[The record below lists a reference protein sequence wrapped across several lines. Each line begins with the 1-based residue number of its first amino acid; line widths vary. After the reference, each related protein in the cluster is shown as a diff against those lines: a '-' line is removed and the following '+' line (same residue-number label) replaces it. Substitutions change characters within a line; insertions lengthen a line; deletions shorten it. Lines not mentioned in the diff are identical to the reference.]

1 MDASVYLGPLI
12 QLPIEWL
19 ALALLVVA
27 CLFWERSGLS
37 GLGVEGCVAS
47 AWLGLFFGY
56 EATGHIAVALLA
68 ALGLALLFAL
78 VTGALVQLSRVDPA
92 VGTFLASLVPWSA
105 LVLLLRSRAPLLA
118 TQSPAPGLITGT
130 TIDGTYAA
138 ELLLNP
144 AVWVAPLLIIL
155 GAAILANTPF
165 GLRLRAF
172 GENPGWWVPGAPP
185 AAYRIGAVVVGGA
198 FAAPAVALL
207 ARTHA
212 AAPPAALGIL
222 ALACA
227 IAARWSLVPAVFLAL
242 GLALV
247 RAARPLVGSRPEWG
261 IVLDL
266 APFLLALIYLM
277 VLSRRALRL
286 ALSPQ
291 TGTDPDVL

>member
-1 MDASVYLGPLI
+1 MDPSALLEPLI
-12 QLPIEWL
+12 QLPVEWL

-27 CLFWERSGLS
+27 CLFWERAGLS

-56 EATGHIAVALLA
+56 EASGHIAVAILA
-68 ALGLALLFAL
+68 ALGAALLFATL
-78 VTGALVQLSRVDPA
+78 AGLLVQLSRVDPA
-92 VGTFLASLVPWSA
+92 VGTFLASLVPWTA

-118 TQSPAPGLITGT
+118 TQMIPPGLLSGT
-130 TIDGTYAA
+130 TMDGTYAA

-144 AVWVAPLLIIL
+144 MVWIAPLLLVL
-155 GAAILANTPF
+155 GALVLSHTGF

-172 GENPGWWVPGAPP
+172 GENPGWVVPGAPP
-185 AAYRIGAVVVGGA
+185 VAYRLGALVVGGA

-212 AAPPAALGIL
+212 ASPPAALGML

-227 IAARWSLVPAVFLAL
+227 IAARWSLLPAILLAL
-242 GLALV
+242 GPALL
-247 RAARPLVGSRPEWG
+247 RASRSIAGTPAEWG
-261 IVLDL
+261 IALDV
-266 APFLLALIYLM
+266 APFLLALLYL
-277 VLSRRALRL
+277 VFLSRRALRL

>member
-1 MDASVYLGPLI
+1 MDASVYLGPLV

-47 AWLGLFFGY
+47 AWLGLFYGY
-56 EATGHIAVALLA
+56 EATGQVAVAVLA

-78 VTGALVQLSRVDPA
+78 ATGALVQFSRVDPA
-92 VGTFLASLVPWSA
+92 VGTFVASLVPWSA
-105 LVLLLRSRAPLLA
+105 LVLLLRSHAPLLA
-118 TQSPAPGLITGT
+118 TEPADRWLLTGT
-130 TIDGTYAA
+130 SFDDTYAA
-138 ELLLNP
+138 VLALNP
-144 AVWVAPLLIIL
+144 AVWVAPLLIVL

-185 AAYRIGAVVVGGA
+185 AAYRIGAVVMGGV
-198 FAAPAVALL
+198 FAAPAVVLL
-207 ARTHA
+207 AREHA

-227 IAARWSLVPAVFLAL
+227 IAARWSLLPAVLLAL
-242 GLALV
+242 GPALV
-247 RAARPLVGSRPEWG
+247 RAARPLVDTRPEWG

-266 APFLLALIYLM
+266 APFLLALMYLM
-277 VLSRRALRL
+277 FLARRSLRL